1 MIRLSFLFSAFF
13 LSFIQVSF
21 AGETGLRLLK
31 VEAAGLSREALV
43 HVPADAAV
51 NVLPLVFVFHGHGGT
66 MANSSRTFSIHLAWP
81 EALVVYPQGIPTPGR
96 LTDPEGKKSGWQSQP
111 GDQQDRDLAFFDV
124 LLKNMQA
131 NYAVDSKRV
140 YSTGH
145 SNGGGFT
152 YLLWAMRGDLLAAVA
167 PSGAA
172 RARSGNAAALLQPK
186 PAMHLAGE
194 NDPLVKFAWQEAS
207 MKAIR
212 QINGCEEIG
221 TPWDEHSML
230 HISPSGTPFVSYI
243 HPGGHEFPRQAV
255 PQIVRFFQENP
266 AKEISPSAP

>member
-1 MIRLSFLFSAFF
+1 MIKLSEIFPAICLFCISG
-13 LSFIQVSF
+13 SF
-21 AGETGLRLLK
+21 AEDPGLYLIK
-31 VEAAGLSREALV
+31 VEAAGLTREALV
-43 HVPADAAV
+43 YAPVGAAKKAS
-51 NVLPLVFVFHGHGGT
+51 PLVFAFHGHGGN
-66 MANSSRTFSIHLAWP
+66 MVNSSRSFAIHLSWP

-96 LTDPEGKKSGWQSQP
+96 LTDPEGKKSGWQSQA

-124 LLKNMQA
+124 LLEKLQA
-131 NYAVDSKRV
+131 DYAVDSKRV

-152 YLLWAMRGDLLAAVA
+152 YLLWAMRGEQLAAVA

-172 RARSGNAAALLQPK
+172 RARSGNAAALLKPK
-186 PAMHLAGE
+186 PAMHLAGAD
-194 NDPLVKFAWQEAS
+194 DPLVKFAWQEAS

-212 QINGCEEIG
+212 QINGCEELG

-230 HISPSGTPFVSYI
+230 YTSSSGTPFVSYI

-266 AKEISPSAP
+266 AKEISSALP